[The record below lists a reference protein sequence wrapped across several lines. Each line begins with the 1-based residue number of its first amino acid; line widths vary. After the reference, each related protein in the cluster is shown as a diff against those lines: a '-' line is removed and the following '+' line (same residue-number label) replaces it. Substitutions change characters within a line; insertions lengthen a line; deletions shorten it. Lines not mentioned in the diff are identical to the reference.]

1 MQAVVT
7 SVGGYGGAPAFEYEV
22 RDDPSPGSGQAAA
35 ALLAVDFVVVH
46 PLPGETWD
54 DLAALAESFLRRRA
68 AKWALSE
75 TAAQRARRR
84 ESRTGGRRLAEL
96 GSPELPLVGGAPPQA
111 THLVAVALTTAE
123 ALALQRIE
131 ADIEEREEQ
140 PDGTLK
146 PTGRMIHSVT
156 EAFRV

>member
-7 SVGGYGGAPAFEYEV
+7 GICGYGGAPAFEYEL
-22 RDDPSPGSGQAAA
+22 RDDAG
-35 ALLAVDFVVVH
+35 ALLAVDVVVVH

-123 ALALQRIE
+123 ALARQRIE

-140 PDGTLK
+140 PNSTLK
-146 PTGRMIHSVT
+146 TTRP
-156 EAFRV
+156 

>member
-7 SVGGYGGAPAFEYEV
+7 GIGGYGGAPAFEYEL
-22 RDDPSPGSGQAAA
+22 RDDAG

-84 ESRTGGRRLAEL
+84 E
-96 GSPELPLVGGAPPQA
+96 APPQA

-123 ALALQRIE
+123 ALALWRIE

-156 EAFRV
+156 EAF

>member
-7 SVGGYGGAPAFEYEV
+7 SIGGSGAAPAFEYEV

-84 ESRTGGRRLAEL
+84 ESRTGGKHL
-96 GSPELPLVGGAPPQA
+96 GEGEPLVVAGAPPEVR
-111 THLVAVALTTAE
+111 HLVAVTLTKAE